1 MRNRGWLRL
10 RSGCSL
16 AWPERRRRIRPQRG
30 VDGIEDEEFDI
41 AAGGADAGVP
51 LEATRAGTAQTSHQA
66 HIANVSSKARRK
78 TSGKAL
84 VEQKEIALVLID
96 ESLGLVE
103 AGVQRG
109 HFQVRG
115 INVVVQVEI
124 GYGPLIADAKYAA
137 ARRGGARSAKEK
149 ASFGAA
155 LGPAAKA
162 ISFSPIA
169 EINSTV
175 EEGVPHAVEIGAA
188 PNLRRLL
195 DRIAPLPQ
203 RRRIG
208 ALAAAD
214 GWIALAVFDAD
225 VEKTVLRKRQADI
238 SCGLGQAAVAFEVLA
253 GSRFHQHPFEGFA
266 QSQIQHSGD
275 GVGPVLGCR
284 AVAQQ
289 FHLRQGNGRDH
300 AQIRPLRSRIE

>member
-1 MRNRGWLRL
+1 MGEVEVGRDFGLDVVAR
-10 RSGCSL
+10 
-16 AWPERRRRIRPQRG
+16 AERRRRIRPQRG
-30 VDGIEDEEFDI
+30 IDGVEDEELNI

-51 LEATRAGTAQTSHQA
+51 FEATGAGTAQTSHQA

-78 TSGKAL
+78 TTGEAL

-115 INVVVQVEI
+115 INVVVQIQVC
-124 GYGPLIADAKYAA
+124 YGSLIANAKYAA

-149 ASFGAA
+149 ASFSAA

-162 ISFSPIA
+162 IGFSPIA
-169 EINSTV
+169 EINSTI
-175 EEGVPHAVEIGAA
+175 EEGVPHAVEIGTA

-195 DRIAPLPQ
+195 DGIASLSQ

-214 GWIALAVFDAD
+214 GWD
-225 VEKTVLRKRQADI
+225 R
-238 SCGLGQAAVAFEVLA
+238 
-253 GSRFHQHPFEGFA
+253 
-266 QSQIQHSGD
+266 SG
-275 GVGPVLGCR
+275 G
-284 AVAQQ
+284 
-289 FHLRQGNGRDH
+289 
-300 AQIRPLRSRIE
+300 IRR